1 LLTPAPTYPMPVDD
15 LEHTVE
21 PLNARLFDATS
32 SEQFRRILAAV
43 IDQLSGM

>member
-1 LLTPAPTYPMPVDD
+1 MPVDD